1 MLLWYDE
8 EVRTTIEL
16 TEDAYH
22 VAKAH
27 AVERHISLGKA
38 ISELILLP
46 AAYRQPRT
54 EAQVVRERA
63 SRWPSVHVDQ
73 VLTVERVKSLLDDE

>member
-1 MLLWYDE
+1 MD
-8 EVRTTIEL
+8 L

-27 AVERHISLGKA
+27 AAERQISLGKA

-46 AAYRQPRT
+46 ATYHRAPL
-54 EAQVVRERA
+54 VREGA

-73 VLTVERVKSLLDDE
+73 VLTVERVKSLLDNE